1 MKVSVNQGGWP
12 KNMWKDKGRES
23 QPPPPPIPGPA
34 TTGNA
39 EEVKAQIL

>member
-1 MKVSVNQGGWP
+1 MKVSVKQGGWP
-12 KNMWKDKGRES
+12 KNVWKDKERES
-23 QPPPPPIPGPA
+23 PPPIPGPA